1 MPAAAC
7 TAVVIAMVR
16 LCNRVAEISEMMTK
30 TDGFDGG
37 LVDEGLD
44 IHEGGLGPYQS
55 GLVAAEVEEANDE
68 EDDVN

>member
-1 MPAAAC
+1 MGTYRIPLN
-7 TAVVIAMVR
+7 
-16 LCNRVAEISEMMTK
+16 LCGGNLALKHDIELLK
-30 TDGFDGG
+30 GPNGFDGG